1 MIQYNPMN
9 SLNKT
14 AVSTDFPARAG
25 EALPPQIPS
34 RDAEIVR
41 LTEIIH
47 SQTSTIHSQDI
58 KIQALV
64 QEVAYLRRIRYGVK
78 NEAMTAEQRSLFE
91 EDIVQDIAAVESEL
105 KLPATPSVPRTRAGR
120 QVLPEHLE
128 RVEVR
133 HEPDSCTCSACQSSL
148 VKIGED
154 VSEQLDIEPARFF
167 VIRHIRPQ
175 YACRQCETITAA
187 PVAPAVID
195 GSLAAPG
202 LLAWVATSKYLDHLP
217 LYRLE
222 QIAARQQVSLSRS
235 TMSEWIGRMGFALQP
250 LAERLAELLRQR
262 QVLHADETPVRQ
274 LDPGAGK
281 TKRAY
286 LWSYRSNDLDTGP
299 PIVVFDYQS
308 SRSGQHARDF
318 LQGWQGSLM
327 VDDYGGYKKMFAA
340 DAAQIVIELGC
351 WAHARR
357 KFFDLQA
364 GGVHA
369 QAEEAL
375 RRIGKLYAVEEAARA
390 MDCASR
396 ALHRQQ
402 NSVTIL
408 EDMHEWLIRLRI
420 ATADNSGLARA
431 IDYTLNRWASLIRY
445 AQTGNL
451 PIDNNPVENAIRPIA
466 IGKKNWLF
474 AGSERAGKRAAAIQ
488 SLFAT
493 AKLNGIEPA
502 AWLKDTLEKLPV
514 WSMRRIDEL
523 LPIRSTAQ
531 ID

>member
-1 MIQYNPMN
+1 MN
-9 SLNKT
+9 SLGKT
-14 AVSTDFPARAG
+14 IHSSVSPASFGKASIPPQ
-25 EALPPQIPS
+25 LPP
-34 RDAEIVR
+34 RDDEIAR
-41 LTEIIH
+41 LAGIIR
-47 SQTSTIHSQDI
+47 SQDI
-58 KIQALV
+58 KIQALI

-78 NEAMTAEQRSLFE
+78 NEAMSAEQRQLFE
-91 EDIVQDIAAVESEL
+91 DDIVQDVAAVESEL
-105 KLPATPSVPRTRAGR
+105 ELPATPATPRTRAGR
-120 QVLPEHLE
+120 QALPEHLE
-128 RVEVR
+128 RVDVR
-133 HEPDSCTCSACQSSL
+133 HEPESCTCPACQTNL

-175 YACRQCETITAA
+175 YACRQCETVTAA

-202 LLAWVATSKYLDHLP
+202 LLAWVATGKYLDHLP

-222 QIAARQQVSLSRS
+222 QIAARQQVPLSRS

-250 LAERLAELLRQR
+250 LADRLTEMLKQR
-262 QVLHADETPVRQ
+262 QVLHADETPVKQ

-318 LQGWQGSLM
+318 LHGWQGSLM
-327 VDDYGGYKKMFAA
+327 VDDYGGYKKLFAA
-340 DAAQIVIELGC
+340 DALCAVTELGC

-364 GGVHA
+364 DGTHP
-369 QAEEAL
+369 QAAEAL
-375 RRIGKLYAVEEAARA
+375 RRIGKLYATEEAARLMEDA
-390 MDCASR
+390 AAR

-402 NSVTIL
+402 HSLPVL
-408 EDMHEWLIRLRI
+408 ADMHDWLIRSRI
-420 ATADNSGLARA
+420 ATADGSGLARA
-431 IDYTLNRWASLIRY
+431 IDYSLNRWASLIRY

-451 PIDNNPVENAIRPIA
+451 PIDNNPVENTIRPIA
-466 IGKKNWLF
+466 LGKKNWLF

-514 WSMRRIDEL
+514 WTMRRIDEL
-523 LPIRSTAQ
+523 LPLKPSAQ
-531 ID
+531 IA

>member
-1 MIQYNPMN
+1 MGKGA
-9 SLNKT
+9 SVT
-14 AVSTDFPARAG
+14 ASPVPSG
-25 EALPPQIPS
+25 EALSPAIQL
-34 RDAEIVR
+34 RDAEIAR
-41 LTEIIH
+41 LTELIH
-47 SQTSTIHSQDI
+47 SQNLTLRSQDI
-58 KIQALV
+58 KIQALI
-64 QEVAYLRRIRYGVK
+64 QEVAYLRRMRYGVK
-78 NEAMTAEQRSLFE
+78 NEALSAEQRSLFE
-91 EDIVQDIAAVESEL
+91 DDVIQDIAAIEAEL
-105 KLPATPSVPRTRAGR
+105 KVPATPAVPRARAGR
-120 QVLPEHLE
+120 QALPEHLE

-133 HEPDSCTCSACQSSL
+133 HEPNSCNCFVCQSDL
-148 VKIGED
+148 LKIGED

-202 LLAWVATSKYLDHLP
+202 LLTWVAIGKYLDHLP

-222 QIAARQQVSLSRS
+222 QIAARQQVNLSRS
-235 TMSEWIGRMGFALQP
+235 TLSEWIGRMGFALQP
-250 LAERLAELLRQR
+250 LADRLSELLKQR
-262 QVLHADETPVRQ
+262 QVLHADETPVKQ

-299 PIVVFDYQS
+299 PIVVFDYQG

-318 LQGWQGSLM
+318 LHGWQGSLM
-327 VDDYGGYKKMFAA
+327 VDDYGGYKKMFAM
-340 DAAQIVIELGC
+340 DATGSVSELAC

-357 KFFDLQA
+357 KFFDLQISGA
-364 GGVHA
+364 HPHA
-369 QAEEAL
+369 AEAL
-375 RRIGKLYAVEEAARA
+375 RRIASLYAVEEAARA
-390 MDCASR
+390 MDHDAR
-396 ALHRQQ
+396 AAHRRQH
-402 NSVTIL
+402 SLPIL
-408 EDMHEWLIRLRI
+408 ADMHEWLIRLRVS
-420 ATADNSGLARA
+420 TANGSGLARA
-431 IDYTLNRWASLIRY
+431 IYYSLNRWESLNRY

-474 AGSERAGKRAAAIQ
+474 AGSERAGKRASAIQ

-514 WSMRRIDEL
+514 WTMRRIDEL
-523 LPIRSTAQ
+523 LPIKPSAQ
-531 ID
+531 ITPT

>member
-1 MIQYNPMN
+1 MN

-14 AVSTDFPARAG
+14 AVSIDIPELAG
-25 EALPPQIPS
+25 SVLPPPIHAS
-34 RDAEIVR
+34 DAEFIR
-41 LTEIIH
+41 LTELIN
-47 SQTSTIHSQDI
+47 SQASTIRSQDI

-78 NEAMTAEQRSLFE
+78 SEAMSAEQRSLFE
-91 EDIVQDIAAVESEL
+91 EDIAQDIAAVESEL
-105 KLPATPSVPRTRAGR
+105 KLPVPAVPRSRAGR

-133 HEPDSCTCSACQSSL
+133 HEPETCTCAACQSEL

-167 VIRHIRPQ
+167 VVRHIRPQ

-222 QIAARQQVSLSRS
+222 QIATRQQVNLSRS

-250 LAERLAELLRQR
+250 LADRLMELLKQR
-262 QVLHADETPVRQ
+262 TVLHADETPVKQ

-281 TKRAY
+281 TRRAY

-318 LQGWQGSLM
+318 LHGWQGSLM

-340 DAAQIVIELGC
+340 DAVFAITELGC

-357 KFFDLQA
+357 KFFDLQVSGA
-364 GGVHA
+364 HP
-369 QAEEAL
+369 QAAEAL
-375 RRIGKLYAVEEAARA
+375 KRIASLYAVEEQSREMDQSAR
-390 MDCASR
+390 M
-396 ALHRQQ
+396 LHRQQ
-402 NSVTIL
+402 HSLPIL
-408 EDMHEWLIRLRI
+408 AEMHEWLIHLRVT
-420 ATADNSGLARA
+420 TADGSGLARA
-431 IDYTLNRWASLIRY
+431 IDYSLNRWASLIRY

-474 AGSERAGKRAAAIQ
+474 AGSERAGKWAAAIQ

-493 AKLNGIEPA
+493 AKLNGIEPS

-514 WSMRRIDEL
+514 WTMRRIDEL
-523 LPIRSTAQ
+523 LPIKPAA
-531 ID
+531 

>member
-1 MIQYNPMN
+1 MN
-9 SLNKT
+9 SLGKS
-14 AVSTDFPARAG
+14 AHSSTSSAPIGA
-25 EALPPQIPS
+25 ALPTPS
-34 RDAEIVR
+34 HDAEIAR
-41 LTEIIH
+41 LTEINRT
-47 SQTSTIHSQDI
+47 QEI
-58 KIQALV
+58 KIQALI
-64 QEVAYLRRIRYGVK
+64 QEVAYLRRMRYGVK
-78 NEAMTAEQRSLFE
+78 NEAMSAEQRQLFE
-91 EDIVQDIAAVESEL
+91 DDVLQDVAAVEAEL
-105 KLPATPSVPRTRAGR
+105 NLPATPATPRSRAGR
-120 QVLPEHLE
+120 QTLPEHLE
-128 RVEVR
+128 RIDVR
-133 HEPDSCTCSACQSSL
+133 HEPDSCTCYTCQSDL
-148 VKIGED
+148 IKIGED
-154 VSEQLDIEPARFF
+154 ISEQLDIEPARFF

-222 QIAARQQVSLSRS
+222 QIAARQQVNLSRS

-250 LAERLAELLRQR
+250 LADRLAEILKQQ
-262 QVLHADETPVRQ
+262 QVLHADETPVKQ

-286 LWSYRSNDLDTGP
+286 LWSYRSNDLDEGP

-318 LQGWQGSLM
+318 LHGWRGSLM

-340 DAAQIVIELGC
+340 DAEFSVTELGC

-357 KFFDLQA
+357 KFFDLQVSGA
-364 GGVHA
+364 HP
-369 QAEEAL
+369 QATEAL
-375 RRIGKLYAVEEAARA
+375 RRIAQLYAVEEASREMNHATRA
-390 MDCASR
+390 Q
-396 ALHRQQ
+396 HRQQ
-402 NSVTIL
+402 NSAPMLT
-408 EDMHEWLIRLRI
+408 DMHEWLIHLRI
-420 ATADNSGLARA
+420 ATADGSGLARA
-431 IDYTLNRWASLIRY
+431 IDYSLHRWPSLIRY

-493 AKLNGIEPA
+493 AKLNGIEPS

-514 WSMRRIDEL
+514 WTMRRIDEL
-523 LPIRSTAQ
+523 LPIKPAA
-531 ID
+531 

>member
-1 MIQYNPMN
+1 MN

-14 AVSTDFPARAG
+14 VHSRACTAPAGDAS
-25 EALPPQIPS
+25 PPPIKS
-34 RDAEIVR
+34 RDAEIIQ
-41 LTEIIH
+41 LTELIN
-47 SQTSTIHSQDI
+47 SQKLTINTQQSTIHSQDI
-58 KIQALV
+58 KIQSLV
-64 QEVAYLRRIRYGVK
+64 QEVAYLRRMRYGVK
-78 NEAMTAEQRSLFE
+78 SEAMSAEQRQLFE
-91 EDIVQDIAAVESEL
+91 DDIVQDVAAVEAEL
-105 KLPATPSVPRTRAGR
+105 KLPPAPATPRSRAGR
-120 QVLPEHLE
+120 QALPEHLE

-133 HEPDSCTCSACQSSL
+133 HEPESCTCSACQANL

-175 YACRQCETITAA
+175 YACRQCETVTAA
-187 PVAPAVID
+187 AVAPAVID

-202 LLAWVATSKYLDHLP
+202 LLTWVAISKYMDHLP

-222 QIAARQQVSLSRS
+222 QIAARQQVTLSRS

-250 LAERLAELLRQR
+250 LADRLAELLKQQ
-262 QVLHADETPVRQ
+262 QVLHADETPVKQ

-318 LQGWQGSLM
+318 LQDWQGSLM
-327 VDDYGGYKKMFAA
+327 VDDYGGYKKLFASEG
-340 DAAQIVIELGC
+340 QTVVELGC

-357 KFFDLQA
+357 KFFDLQVN
-364 GGVHA
+364 GIHP
-369 QAEEAL
+369 QAAEAL
-375 RRIGKLYAVEEAARA
+375 RRIGTLYAVEETARA
-390 MDCASR
+390 MDHASR

-402 NSVTIL
+402 NSLPIL
-408 EDMHEWLIRLRI
+408 AEMQDWLIRLRT
-420 ATADNSGLARA
+420 ATADGSGLARA

-445 AQTGNL
+445 AHTGNL

-466 IGKKNWLF
+466 LGKKNWLF

-523 LPIRSTAQ
+523 LPIKTSA
-531 ID
+531 

>member
-1 MIQYNPMN
+1 MN
-9 SLNKT
+9 SLDKT
-14 AVSTDFPARAG
+14 AHSAAS
-25 EALPPQIPS
+25 QS
-34 RDAEIVR
+34 RDDEVAR
-41 LTEIIH
+41 LTELVQ
-47 SQTSTIHSQDI
+47 SLNSTLRTQEI

-78 NEAMTAEQRSLFE
+78 NEAMSAEQRSLFE
-91 EDIVQDIAAVESEL
+91 DDVVQDIAAVEAE
-105 KLPATPSVPRTRAGR
+105 LPAPVATSRARSGR
-120 QVLPEHLE
+120 QTLPEHLE

-133 HEPDSCTCSACQSSL
+133 HEPDSCTCPACQSDL
-148 VKIGED
+148 IKIGED
-154 VSEQLDIEPARFF
+154 ISEQLDIEPARFF

-187 PVAPAVID
+187 AVAPAVID

-202 LLAWVATSKYLDHLP
+202 LLTWVATSKYLDHLP

-222 QIAARQQVSLSRS
+222 QIAARQQVNLSRS
-235 TMSEWIGRMGFALQP
+235 TMREWIGRMGFALQP
-250 LAERLAELLRQR
+250 LADRLAEMLKQR
-262 QVLHADETPVRQ
+262 QVLHADETPVKQ

-318 LQGWQGSLM
+318 LQGWQGCLM

-340 DAAQIVIELGC
+340 DAQFAVTELAC

-357 KFFDLQA
+357 KFFDLNISGPHPA
-364 GGVHA
+364 
-369 QAEEAL
+369 AEEVL
-375 RRIGKLYAVEEAARA
+375 RRIGKLYAVEERSRDMGHAERA
-390 MDCASR
+390 MC
-396 ALHRQQ
+396 RQQ
-402 NSVTIL
+402 NSL
-408 EDMHEWLIRLRI
+408 PLLADMHDWLIRLRV
-420 ATADNSGLARA
+420 ATAEGSGLARA
-431 IDYTLNRWASLIRY
+431 IDYSLNRWPSLIRY

-466 IGKKNWLF
+466 LGKKNWLF

-493 AKLNGIEPA
+493 AKLNGIEPS

-514 WSMRRIDEL
+514 WTMRRIDEL
-523 LPIRSTAQ
+523 LPIKPAA
-531 ID
+531 

>member
-1 MIQYNPMN
+1 MSGISPAPAGNVTPPPIQ
-9 SLNKT
+9 
-14 AVSTDFPARAG
+14 
-25 EALPPQIPS
+25 S
-34 RDAEIVR
+34 RDAEIIQ
-41 LTEIIH
+41 LTEIVR
-47 SQTSTIHSQDI
+47 SQEI
-58 KIQALV
+58 KIQALIR
-64 QEVAYLRRIRYGVK
+64 EVAYLRRMRYGAK
-78 NEAMTAEQRSLFE
+78 SEALSAEQRQLFE
-91 EDIVQDIAAVESEL
+91 DDIVQDMSAVGAEL
-105 KLPATPSVPRTRAGR
+105 KLPAAPATPRSRAGR
-120 QVLPEHLE
+120 QALPEHLQ

-133 HEPDSCTCSACQSSL
+133 HEPESCTCSACQANL

-175 YACRQCETITAA
+175 YACRQCETVTAA

-202 LLAWVATSKYLDHLP
+202 LLAWVATGKYLDHLP

-222 QIAARQQVSLSRS
+222 QIAARQQVTLSRS
-235 TMSEWIGRMGFALQP
+235 TLSEWIGRMGFALQP
-250 LAERLAELLRQR
+250 LADRLMEMLKER
-262 QVLHADETPVRQ
+262 QVLHADETPVKQ

-318 LQGWQGSLM
+318 LQDWRGHLM
-327 VDDYGGYKKMFAA
+327 VDDYGGYKKLFASDGQA
-340 DAAQIVIELGC
+340 VTELGC

-364 GGVHA
+364 NGVHP
-369 QAEEAL
+369 QAAEAL
-375 RRIGKLYAVEEAARA
+375 RRIATLYAVEEAARA
-390 MDCASR
+390 MEHANR

-402 NSVTIL
+402 NSLPIL
-408 EDMHEWLIRLRI
+408 AEMHDWLIRLRTS
-420 ATADNSGLARA
+420 TADGSGLARA
-431 IDYTLNRWASLIRY
+431 IDYTLNRWASLVRY

-466 IGKKNWLF
+466 LGKKNWLF

-523 LPIRSTAQ
+523 LPIKPMAQ
-531 ID
+531 ITST

>member
-1 MIQYNPMN
+1 MN
-9 SLNKT
+9 SLGKSAHSSIASAPLG
-14 AVSTDFPARAG
+14 AVLTT
-25 EALPPQIPS
+25 PS
-34 RDAEIVR
+34 RDAEIAR
-41 LTEIIH
+41 LTELLYT
-47 SQTSTIHSQDI
+47 QNSTLRVQEI
-58 KIQALV
+58 KIQALI
-64 QEVAYLRRIRYGVK
+64 QEVAYLRRMRYGVK
-78 NEAMTAEQRSLFE
+78 NEAMSAEQRSLFE
-91 EDIVQDIAAVESEL
+91 DDVLQDIASVEAEL
-105 KLPATPSVPRTRAGR
+105 NLPAIPAPPRSRAGR
-120 QVLPEHLE
+120 QTLPEHLE
-128 RVEVR
+128 RIEVR
-133 HEPDSCTCSACQSSL
+133 HEPDSCTCSACQSAL

-154 VSEQLDIEPARFF
+154 ISEQLDIEPARFF

-187 PVAPAVID
+187 AVAPAVID

-202 LLAWVATSKYLDHLP
+202 LLTWVATSKYLDHLP

-250 LAERLAELLRQR
+250 LADRLAEILKQQ
-262 QVLHADETPVRQ
+262 QVLHADETPVKQ

-286 LWSYRSNDLDTGP
+286 LWSYRSNDLDEGP

-318 LQGWQGSLM
+318 LHGWQGSLM

-340 DAAQIVIELGC
+340 DAQFAVTELGC

-357 KFFDLQA
+357 KFFDLQVSGA
-364 GGVHA
+364 HP
-369 QAEEAL
+369 QAAEVL
-375 RRIGKLYAVEEAARA
+375 RRIAQLYAVEEAARDMSHA
-390 MDCASR
+390 AR
-396 ALHRQQ
+396 AQHRQK
-402 NSVTIL
+402 NSAPMLT
-408 EDMHEWLIRLRI
+408 DMHTWLIRLRV
-420 ATADNSGLARA
+420 ATADGSGLARA
-431 IDYTLNRWASLIRY
+431 IDYSLHRWPSLIRY

-493 AKLNGIEPA
+493 AKLNGIEPS

-514 WSMRRIDEL
+514 WTMRRIDEL
-523 LPIRSTAQ
+523 LPIKPAA
-531 ID
+531 

>member
-1 MIQYNPMN
+1 MN
-9 SLNKT
+9 SLDKT
-14 AVSTDFPARAG
+14 AISAAN
-25 EALPPQIPS
+25 LP
-34 RDAEIVR
+34 RDDEVAR
-41 LTEIIH
+41 LTELVL
-47 SQTSTIHSQDI
+47 SLNSTLRTQEI

-64 QEVAYLRRIRYGVK
+64 QEVAYLRRMRYGAK
-78 NEAMTAEQRSLFE
+78 SETLSPEQRSLFE
-91 EDIVQDIAAVESEL
+91 DDVVQDIAAVESEL
-105 KLPATPSVPRTRAGR
+105 ELPAPPARPRSRAGR
-120 QVLPEHLE
+120 QTLPEHLE

-133 HEPDSCTCSACQSSL
+133 HDPGSCTCSACQSDL

-202 LLAWVATSKYLDHLP
+202 LLTWVATSKYLDHLP

-222 QIAARQQVSLSRS
+222 QIAARQQVNLSRS

-250 LAERLAELLRQR
+250 LADRLSERLRQR
-262 QVLHADETPVRQ
+262 QVLHADETPVKQ

-286 LWSYRSNDLDTGP
+286 LWSYRSNDLDDGP

-318 LQGWQGSLM
+318 LHGWQGSLM

-340 DAAQIVIELGC
+340 NAQFAVTELDC

-357 KFFDLQA
+357 KFFDLQVSGA
-364 GGVHA
+364 HP
-369 QAEEAL
+369 QAAEAL
-375 RRIGKLYAVEEAARA
+375 MRIGKLYAVEAASCEMDHAGRA
-390 MDCASR
+390 E
-396 ALHRQQ
+396 HRREH
-402 NSVTIL
+402 SLPIL
-408 EDMHEWLIRLRI
+408 AEMHEWLIRLRI
-420 ATADNSGLARA
+420 ATADGSGLARA
-431 IDYTLNRWASLIRY
+431 IDYSLNRWASLIRY

-493 AKLNGIEPA
+493 AKLNGIEPS

-514 WSMRRIDEL
+514 WTMRRIDEL
-523 LPIRSTAQ
+523 LPIKPAA
-531 ID
+531 

>member
-1 MIQYNPMN
+1 MN
-9 SLNKT
+9 LLDKT
-14 AVSTDFPARAG
+14 AHSSASQSSED
-25 EALPPQIPS
+25 
-34 RDAEIVR
+34 EIAR
-41 LTEIIH
+41 LTELVQSLNSKLH
-47 SQTSTIHSQDI
+47 LQDSALRI
-58 KIQALV
+58 QGVKIQALV
-64 QEVAYLRRIRYGVK
+64 QEVAYLRRMRYGVK
-78 NEAMTAEQRSLFE
+78 NEAMSAEQRSLFE
-91 EDIVQDIAAVESEL
+91 DDVVQDIAAVEAE
-105 KLPATPSVPRTRAGR
+105 LPATTAAPRNRAGR
-120 QVLPEHLE
+120 QTLPEHLE
-128 RVEVR
+128 RVDVR
-133 HEPDSCTCSACQSSL
+133 HEPDSCTCSACQSEL

-167 VIRHIRPQ
+167 VIRHIRPK
-175 YACRQCETITAA
+175 YACRKCETITAA

-202 LLAWVATSKYLDHLP
+202 LLTWVATSKYLDHLP

-222 QIAARQQVSLSRS
+222 QIAARQQVNLSRS

-250 LAERLAELLRQR
+250 LADRLSELLRQR
-262 QVLHADETPVRQ
+262 QVLHADETPVKQ

-286 LWSYRSNDLDTGP
+286 LWSYRSNDLDEGP
-299 PIVVFDYQS
+299 PIVVFDYQC

-318 LQGWQGSLM
+318 LHGWQGSLM

-340 DAAQIVIELGC
+340 EFAVTELGC

-357 KFFDLQA
+357 KFFDLQVS
-364 GGVHA
+364 GSHPS
-369 QAEEAL
+369 AEEAL
-375 RRIGKLYAVEEAARA
+375 RRIAKLYAVEEEARDMDHAARA
-390 MDCASR
+390 E
-396 ALHRQQ
+396 HRRQ
-402 NSVTIL
+402 NSQPIL
-408 EDMHEWLIRLRI
+408 TDMHDWLIRLRI
-420 ATADNSGLARA
+420 STADGSGLARA
-431 IDYTLNRWASLIRY
+431 IDYSLNRWPSLIRY

-466 IGKKNWLF
+466 LGKKNWLF

-514 WSMRRIDEL
+514 WTMRRIDEL
-523 LPIRSTAQ
+523 LPIKPVA
-531 ID
+531 

>member
-1 MIQYNPMN
+1 MK

-14 AVSTDFPARAG
+14 THSIDFPAPAG
-25 EALPPQIPS
+25 EALPLQIPS
-34 RDAEIVR
+34 RDAEIIR
-41 LTEIIH
+41 LTEVIN
-47 SQTSTIHSQDI
+47 SQTSTIRSQDI

-78 NEAMTAEQRSLFE
+78 SEAMSPEQRQLFD

-105 KLPATPSVPRTRAGR
+105 KLPAKPASPRSRAGR

-133 HEPDSCTCSACQSSL
+133 HEPEFCTCPACQSNL

-154 VSEQLDIEPARFF
+154 VSEQLDVEPARFF

-222 QIAARQQVSLSRS
+222 QIAARQQVTLSRS

-250 LAERLAELLRQR
+250 LADRLMELLKQR
-262 QVLHADETPVRQ
+262 QVLHADETPVKQ

-286 LWSYRSNDLDTGP
+286 LWSYRSNDLDTGT
-299 PIVVFDYQS
+299 PIVVFDYQG

-318 LQGWQGSLM
+318 LRGWQGSLM
-327 VDDYGGYKKMFAA
+327 VDDYGGYKKLFAG
-340 DAAQIVIELGC
+340 DAKCVVIELGC

-357 KFFDLQA
+357 KFFDLQVSGA
-364 GGVHA
+364 HPS
-369 QAEEAL
+369 AEEAL
-375 RRIGKLYAVEEAARA
+375 RRIGRLYAVEEAARTMEDA
-390 MDCASR
+390 AR

-402 NSVTIL
+402 NSVPIL
-408 EDMHEWLIRLRI
+408 ADMHEWLIRLRV
-420 ATADNSGLARA
+420 ATADGSGLARA
-431 IDYTLNRWASLIRY
+431 IDYTLSRWASLIRY

-474 AGSERAGKRAAAIQ
+474 TGSERAGKRAAAIQ

-493 AKLNGIEPA
+493 AKLNGIEPS

-514 WSMRRIDEL
+514 WTMRRIDEL
-523 LPIRSTAQ
+523 LPIKPTAQ
-531 ID
+531 FPSSS

>member
-1 MIQYNPMN
+1 MHKMANQNN
-9 SLNKT
+9 FT
-14 AVSTDFPARAG
+14 ASAVDV
-25 EALPPQIPS
+25 LPPQIPS
-34 RDAEIVR
+34 RD
-41 LTEIIH
+41 TEIIRLTDIIN
-47 SQTSTIHSQDI
+47 SQSSTIHTQDV

-78 NEAMTAEQRSLFE
+78 SEAMNPEQRQLFD
-91 EDIVQDIAAVESEL
+91 EDIMQDIAAVESEL
-105 KLPATPSVPRTRAGR
+105 KLPPSATKERARAGR
-120 QVLPEHLE
+120 QALPEHLE

-133 HEPDSCTCSACQSSL
+133 HEPESCTCPACQSNL

-154 VSEQLDIEPARFF
+154 VSEQLDVEPARFF

-202 LLAWVATSKYLDHLP
+202 LLAWVAVGKYLDHLP

-222 QIAARQQVSLSRS
+222 QIAARQQVNLSRS
-235 TMSEWIGRMGFALQP
+235 TMSEWIGRIGFALQP
-250 LAERLAELLRQR
+250 LADRLIELLKQR
-262 QVLHADETPVRQ
+262 SVLHADETPVKQ

-299 PIVVFDYQS
+299 PIVIFDYQG

-318 LQGWQGSLM
+318 LQDWQGCLM
-327 VDDYGGYKKMFAA
+327 VDDYGGYKKLFAG
-340 DAAQIVIELGC
+340 DATHVVTELGC

-357 KFFDLQA
+357 KFFDLQVNGA
-364 GGVHA
+364 HPS
-369 QAEEAL
+369 AEEAL
-375 RRIGKLYAVEEAARA
+375 RRIGKLYAVEAEASS
-390 MDCASR
+390 MDQCSR
-396 ALHRQQ
+396 QQHRQK
-402 NSVTIL
+402 NSL
-408 EDMHEWLIRLRI
+408 PELAAMHDWLIRLRTS
-420 ATADNSGLARA
+420 TADNSALARA
-431 IDYTLNRWASLIRY
+431 IDYTLNRWPSLIRY
-445 AQTGNL
+445 AQSGNL
-451 PIDNNPVENAIRPIA
+451 PIDNNPVENVIRPIA

-474 AGSERAGKRAAAIQ
+474 TGSERAGKRAAAIQ

-493 AKLNGIEPA
+493 AKLNGIEPE
-502 AWLKDTLEKLPV
+502 AWLKDTLQKLPV

-523 LPIRSTAQ
+523 LPLKTSAHILIAA
-531 ID
+531 

>member
-1 MIQYNPMN
+1 MN
-9 SLNKT
+9 SLDKT
-14 AVSTDFPARAG
+14 THSIDLLLPGG
-25 EALPPQIPS
+25 ETSAPQLHS
-34 RDAEIVR
+34 RDDEIAR
-41 LTEIIH
+41 LTGIIS
-47 SQTSTIHSQDI
+47 SQNSTIRSQDI

-78 NEAMTAEQRSLFE
+78 SEAMSAEQRQLFE
-91 EDIVQDIAAVESEL
+91 DDLVEDIAAVESEL
-105 KLPATPSVPRTRAGR
+105 KLPAAPASPRSRAGR
-120 QVLPEHLE
+120 QALPEHLE

-133 HEPDSCTCSACQSSL
+133 HEPESCTCPACQADL

-202 LLAWVATSKYLDHLP
+202 LLAWVAAGKYLDHLP

-222 QIAARQQVSLSRS
+222 QIAARQQVNLSRS

-250 LAERLAELLRQR
+250 LADRLMELLKQR

-299 PIVVFDYQS
+299 PMVVFDYQS

-318 LQGWQGSLM
+318 LHGWQGSLM
-327 VDDYGGYKKMFAA
+327 VDDYGGYKKLFAA
-340 DAAQIVIELGC
+340 DALCAVTELGC

-357 KFFDLQA
+357 KFFDLQVSGA
-364 GGVHA
+364 HPA
-369 QAEEAL
+369 AAEAL
-375 RRIGKLYAVEEAARA
+375 KRIGKLYAVEGEASAMEPGARA
-390 MDCASR
+390 Q
-396 ALHRQQ
+396 HRQQ
-402 NSVTIL
+402 NSVPVL
-408 EDMHEWLIRLRI
+408 AEMHEWLIHLRA
-420 ATADNSGLARA
+420 ATADGSGLARA
-431 IDYTLNRWASLIRY
+431 IDYSLNRWPSLIRY

-466 IGKKNWLF
+466 LGKKNWLF

-502 AWLKDTLEKLPV
+502 AWLKDSKRP
-514 WSMRRIDEL
+514 
-523 LPIRSTAQ
+523 TAPH
-531 ID
+531 